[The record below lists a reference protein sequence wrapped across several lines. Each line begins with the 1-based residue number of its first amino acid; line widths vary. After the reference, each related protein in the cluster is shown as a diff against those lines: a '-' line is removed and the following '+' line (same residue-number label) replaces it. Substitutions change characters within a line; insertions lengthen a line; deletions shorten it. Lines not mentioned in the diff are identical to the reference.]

1 MFNKNT
7 AETRTFFL
15 KTSSSDFER
24 KTSNA
29 DFVVHTSHTPVELNN
44 GVTGVSLVS
53 ATFPQNQAN
62 IISGRNV
69 LRFSIS
75 DSAKNDSFA
84 VSGADTIEWRRK
96 EGSGNW
102 SIWYTH
108 TASGGEIA
116 TFTDMDT
123 MMTALNA
130 NFKTSYTTAFPSAS
144 ANDVEWESF
153 ADFMGGAGDIQNKS
167 IATFQTALSVQ
178 VEFKQTAYLTK
189 LGIDVNRP
197 IVQGYTANVKYMG
210 RFAPNSYSY
219 TVPVGQYTIEDIST
233 LILTELNSV
242 NPGLLGDFYT
252 AFGEISAIDQR
263 PRLTTTA
270 LAEAVVFWGCDF
282 GSTIGPCLGI
292 SDGVDADIDGTTFDT
307 TFSHVAN
314 LHGPMVVYLYSQL
327 LAGRT
332 TLDGDTG
339 GIVSIVK
346 QIPIVA
352 AYRELQVYNN
362 DDNGIPDISFPLSRR
377 KHFSEIDIILRD
389 QHGNVMDLGAGSL
402 EVMWKLYY

>member
-1 MFNKNT
+1 MFKNNT
-7 AETRTFFL
+7 TETRTFFL

-62 IISGRNV
+62 VITGRNV

-75 DSAKNDSFA
+75 DSTKNDSFA
-84 VSGADTIEWRRK
+84 VSGADTIIWRRK

-123 MMTALNA
+123 MMTALDA

-153 ADFMGGAGDIQNKS
+153 NDFMGGAGDIQNKS
-167 IATFQTALSVQ
+167 IATFKTVSGTG

-189 LGIDVNRP
+189 LGIDVAQP
-197 IVQGYTANVKYMG
+197 VIQGYTANVKYMG

-219 TVPVGQYTIEDIST
+219 TVPAGQYTVEDIAT
-233 LILTELNSV
+233 LVLAELDSV
-242 NPGLLGDFYT
+242 NPGGFYT
-252 AFGEISAIDQR
+252 ALGEISDNDQR
-263 PRLTTTA
+263 LRLTTTT
-270 LAEAVVFWGCDF
+270 LSEAVVFWGCDF
-282 GSTIGPCLGI
+282 GSTLGPSLGI
-292 SDGVDADIDGTTFDT
+292 SDGVDTDIDGVTFDT

-314 LHGPMVVYLYSQL
+314 LHGPMVVYLHSQL

-352 AYRELQVYNN
+352 GYRELQVYNN

-389 QHGNVMDLGAGSL
+389 QHGNVMDLGAGDRKS
-402 EVMWKLYY
+402 VV